1 MDSLFPSQVTRF
13 FHYKG
18 DTKSN
23 VNAKITM
30 FWYSEIVQII
40 NEGWITMAQKLR
52 LCIAVWM
59 LLISSVSGV
68 LAQPGGRT
76 GGSGGGIPQVEIPN
90 VEVPDIDEID
100 LDIKGDIDID
110 VASQQLLATV
120 TARQGVTPDN
130 LTFDRDTFSSIMQN
144 YDVPDNWS
152 EIDLTG
158 AMPTSK
164 EDIMAMI
171 DDLPIDLDSLD
182 IGLESSPQA
191 TSAIIGF
198 ASSMLGLNVTPLYAG
213 QYGDSDLDSSEI
225 AQETIDQ
232 VYSQLDGD
240 MQALMSQADAL
251 SGITYWALLDNGM
264 ALLYTG
270 DCELDQCSISQDRV
284 QVEVTQGSAGAY
296 AIYSDTVPAS
306 TADAKALVQQTYPYL
321 AGIDLSETESSYGT
335 AFFAFD
341 IDMDTQQVTAYYAG
355 VYATETGQSIVYAV
369 AGVGDAYINMMLG
382 GS

>member
-1 MDSLFPSQVTRF
+1 LYLKLAKF
-13 FHYKG
+13 
-18 DTKSN
+18 N
-23 VNAKITM
+23 VNTKNKMFCYSKIM
-30 FWYSEIVQII
+30 QII
-40 NEGWITMAQKLR
+40 NEGWIIMTQKLR
-52 LCIAVWM
+52 LFIAMWI
-59 LLISSVSGV
+59 LLITSVSGV

-76 GGSGGGIPQVEIPN
+76 GGSGGGVPNVEIPN

-100 LDIKGDIDID
+100 LDIQSDIDID

-120 TARQGVTPDN
+120 TARDSVNPDS
-130 LTFDRDTFSSIMQN
+130 LTFDADTFSNIMQN
-144 YDVPDNWS
+144 YEVPDNWS
-152 EIDLTG
+152 EIDFTG
-158 AMPTSK
+158 EMPSKDDIIAMVG
-164 EDIMAMI
+164 
-171 DDLPIDLDSLD
+171 DLPIDLDSLD

-213 QYGDSDLDSSEI
+213 QYGDSDLDSSDI

-240 MQALMSQADAL
+240 MQALMSQADSL
-251 SGITYWALLDNGM
+251 SGLTYWALLDNGM

-270 DCELDQCSISQDRV
+270 DCDLDQCSISQDMV
-284 QVEVTQGSAGAY
+284 QVEVTQGSVGAY
-296 AIYSDTVPAS
+296 AIYSDTVPSS
-306 TADAKALVQQTYPYL
+306 TDDAKALVQRTYPYL
-321 AGIDLSETESSYGT
+321 ATIDLSETESSYET

-355 VYATETGQSIVYAV
+355 VYGAETGQSIVYAV
-369 AGVGDAYINMMLG
+369 AGLGDAYINMMLG

>member
-1 MDSLFPSQVTRF
+1 MT
-13 FHYKG
+13 
-18 DTKSN
+18 
-23 VNAKITM
+23 
-30 FWYSEIVQII
+30 
-40 NEGWITMAQKLR
+40 QKLAV
-52 LCIAVWM
+52 IAVWI
-59 LLISSVSGV
+59 LVISSMNVV

-76 GGSGGGIPQVEIPN
+76 GGGGGGVPQVEIPN

-100 LDIKGDIDID
+100 LDIQSDIDID
-110 VASQQLLATV
+110 VASQQLIATV
-120 TARQGVTPDN
+120 TAREGVTPSN
-130 LTFDRDTFSSIMQN
+130 LTFDPDTFSTIMQN
-144 YDVPDNWS
+144 YDVPENWS
-152 EIDLTG
+152 EINLTG

-164 EDIMAMI
+164 DDIMAML

-182 IGLESSPQA
+182 IGLESSPAA

-225 AQETIDQ
+225 AQETINQ

-240 MQALMSQADAL
+240 MQALMSQADSL
-251 SGITYWALLDNGM
+251 SGMTYWALLDNGM

-270 DCELDQCSISQDRV
+270 TCDLDQCSISQDMV

-306 TADAKALVQQTYPYL
+306 TADAKALVERTYPYL
-321 AGIDLSETESSYGT
+321 AGIELSETESSYGT

-355 VYATETGQSIVYAV
+355 VYGAETGQSIVYAV
-369 AGVGDAYINMMLG
+369 AGIGDAYINMMLG